1 MLLFYGVTGTLESG
15 GTPVS
20 VEEKDVNFY
29 DYDGTRLYSYTLAEV
44 QNLTE
49 LPALP
54 SHAGLICQGWNW
66 TLADIKAEGKETDV
80 GAMYITDDGKTRLY
94 INIAAEGRMTVPLY
108 FNQSVANGV
117 EVNWGDGSSA
127 VTFNGTGN
135 VSTSHTY
142 SNIGE
147 YVITLNPLNNCIL
160 SLGQPNTNSI
170 TVLGYTNL
178 SNIGYLNML
187 QKVFL
192 GKNITTLNGIVFY
205 RCNLSRI
212 TIPNGVI
219 EIKSNSFRE
228 CYSLISIVIPKSV
241 TTMGFP
247 FGGCQKLKRVVLPN
261 TLTSLDGRPFLWVFV
276 IDTYNHTKK
285 YN

>member
-1 MLLFYGVTGTLESG
+1 M
-15 GTPVS
+15 
-20 VEEKDVNFY
+20 
-29 DYDGTRLYSYTLAEV
+29 

-54 SHAGLICQGWNW
+54 SHTGLTCQGWNW

-80 GAMYITDDGKTRLY
+80 GAMYITDDGKTRLH
-94 INIAAEGRMTVPLY
+94 IKIAAEGRMTVPLY

-117 EVNWGDGSSA
+117 EVNWGDGSST

-135 VSTSHTY
+135 ISTSHTY

-160 SLGQPNTNSI
+160 SLGQLYTNSF
-170 TVLGYTNL
+170 TVLGPTDV
-178 SNIGYLNML
+178 SNECYLNML

-192 GKNITTLNGIVFY
+192 GKNITTLNGLVFY
-205 RCNLSRI
+205 GCNFSKI

-219 EIKSNSFRE
+219 EIESNSFRE
-228 CYSLISIVIPKSV
+228 CYSLTSIVIPKSV

-247 FGGCQKLKRVVLPN
+247 FGNCYKLNRVVLSN
-261 TLTSLDGRPFLWVFV
+261 TLTSLDGRTFFCLLF
-276 IDTYNHTKK
+276 INIHNYT
-285 YN
+285 